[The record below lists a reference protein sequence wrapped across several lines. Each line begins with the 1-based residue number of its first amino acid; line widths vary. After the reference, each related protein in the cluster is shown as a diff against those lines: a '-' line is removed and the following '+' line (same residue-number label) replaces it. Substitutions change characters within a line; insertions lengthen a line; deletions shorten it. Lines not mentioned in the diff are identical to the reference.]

1 MKGSVSELGLS
12 LWKNLVLFTEFLTV
26 FFCSWTT
33 ELHAGRRVEE
43 DSKKAKQRA
52 QTVVVGDM
60 EPLLSALPT
69 INIPELVRSTKST
82 DNR

>member
-1 MKGSVSELGLS
+1 MAVSSE
-12 LWKNLVLFTEFLTV
+12 NLYFQFVLFLFA
-26 FFCSWTT
+26 T
-33 ELHAGRRVEE
+33 ELHAGQLSEE

-69 INIPELVRSTKST
+69 INTPELGRGTKSY